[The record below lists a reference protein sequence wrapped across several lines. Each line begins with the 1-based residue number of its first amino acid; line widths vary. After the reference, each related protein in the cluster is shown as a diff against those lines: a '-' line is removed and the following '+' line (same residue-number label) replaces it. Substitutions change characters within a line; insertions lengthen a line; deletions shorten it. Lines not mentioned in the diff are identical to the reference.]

1 MNTIRTFASIVL
13 ISILGLIYSPQASG
27 HVEIIN
33 AFPEQYGNT
42 NPIPSEVWI
51 EFSGNLQTL
60 DGEAVNSI
68 EVIDS
73 TGLAVNYED
82 PIIAGGKI
90 TTKISGQSAAGV
102 FTVKYRVVGEDGH
115 VIEGEYTFNASPD
128 YAEGQSPMPISSAP
142 EESSIPAGGI
152 LLGALLI
159 IFFGGIYMRAKKR
172 ST

>member
-1 MNTIRTFASIVL
+1 MRKFITVLFIAFLAFAST
-13 ISILGLIYSPQASG
+13 PQASA
-27 HVEIIN
+27 HVEIVSS
-33 AFPEQYGNT
+33 FPEQFSNV
-42 NPIPSEVWI
+42 NPIPTQVWI

-60 DGEAVNSI
+60 DGQAVNSL

-73 TGLAVNYED
+73 TGIAVNYED
-82 PIIAGGKI
+82 AIISGGRI
-90 TTKISGQSAAGV
+90 TTKISGQSAPGA
-102 FTVKYRVVGEDGH
+102 FTVKYRVVGDDGH

-128 YAEGQSPMPISSAP
+128 YAAGQSPMPISSAP

>member
-1 MNTIRTFASIVL
+1 MRKFIRVLFIAFLAFATT
-13 ISILGLIYSPQASG
+13 PQASA
-27 HVEIIN
+27 HVEIVN
-33 AFPEQYGNT
+33 SYPEQYSNV
-42 NPIPSEVWI
+42 NPIPTQVWI

-60 DGEAVNSI
+60 DGQAVNSL

-73 TGLAVNYED
+73 TGIAVNYD
-82 PIIAGGKI
+82 DAVISGGRI
-90 TTKISGQSAAGV
+90 TTKISGQSAPGA
-102 FTVKYRVVGEDGH
+102 FTVKYRVVGDDGH
-115 VIEGEYTFNASPD
+115 VIEGDYTFNASPD
-128 YAEGQSPMPISSAP
+128 YAAGQSPMPISSAP

>member
-1 MNTIRTFASIVL
+1 MRKFISVL
-13 ISILGLIYSPQASG
+13 FLVFLAIATTQQASA
-27 HVEIIN
+27 HVEIVN
-33 AFPEQYGNT
+33 SYPEQYSNV
-42 NPIPSEVWI
+42 NPIPTEVWI

-60 DGEAVNSI
+60 EGQAVNSV

-73 TGLAVNYED
+73 TGIAVNYED
-82 PIIAGGKI
+82 AVISGGRI
-90 TTKISGQSAAGV
+90 TTKISGQSAPGA
-102 FTVKYRVVGEDGH
+102 FTVKYRVVGDDGH
-115 VIEGEYTFNASPD
+115 VIEGDYTFNASPD
-128 YAEGQSPMPISSAP
+128 YAAGQSPMPVSSAK